1 MDAGAFAAGMNICL
15 VSQFYPPETGGGGIA
30 SYLAELASALVERG
44 HRVFVISKSTTRQA
58 NVKMQGPARVFRVPQ
73 WSPQYLVSRIP
84 LVGQHVRALRDL
96 AYSLTVRRQIE
107 VLARQVTLDIVEYAD
122 IEAEGFLH
130 PRHSRIPYVIKL
142 HTPHVVLDDYY
153 TPAERGYS
161 TVLINWMER
170 MAIGRASA
178 LACPSHALANEIVKR
193 YGISR
198 QRIRYIPNGIDTRKF
213 SPNGKAL
220 SAELSTLFVGR
231 LERLKGATVL
241 AHAIPKIAAA
251 QPSAN
256 FVLAGPDRT
265 SPTGGSQMEEIL
277 AYLNHRGVAGRVVF
291 TGPADSASLRGYYH
305 RAAVSVVPSLFENC
319 PYAVL
324 EAMAYGI
331 PVVASDNSGLAEI
344 IEDGKNGLLFET
356 GNPESLAN
364 QVIRLLSSRL
374 LRAEIGRAGRFTVES
389 RYDARLVAEQTE
401 RLYVSVTG
409 GGATT

>member
-1 MDAGAFAAGMNICL
+1 
-15 VSQFYPPETGGGGIA
+15 
-30 SYLAELASALVERG
+30 
-44 HRVFVISKSTTRQA
+44 
-58 NVKMQGPARVFRVPQ
+58 
-73 WSPQYLVSRIP
+73 
-84 LVGQHVRALRDL
+84 
-96 AYSLTVRRQIE
+96 
-107 VLARQVTLDIVEYAD
+107 
-122 IEAEGFLH
+122 
-130 PRHSRIPYVIKL
+130 
-142 HTPHVVLDDYY
+142 
-153 TPAERGYS
+153 
-161 TVLINWMER
+161 
-170 MAIGRASA
+170 
-178 LACPSHALANEIVKR
+178 
-193 YGISR
+193 
-198 QRIRYIPNGIDTRKF
+198 
-213 SPNGKAL
+213 
-220 SAELSTLFVGR
+220 
-231 LERLKGATVL
+231 
-241 AHAIPKIAAA
+241 
-251 QPSAN
+251 
-256 FVLAGPDRT
+256 
-265 SPTGGSQMEEIL
+265 MEEIL